1 MPSHSQFL
9 GCVDPR
15 AVEKTLMGVFT
26 QPGPTPAYCIA
37 QSERQLLY
45 VMGII
50 SQIAD
55 LALLR
60 CTRQDMTPSGHLT
73 IKSAAKLF
81 ASAAFACD
89 ALKLR
94 ARD

>member
-55 LALLR
+55 VPMLQCNSLLATQAEGLIRIAGSSLPR
-60 CTRQDMTPSGHLT
+60 ESGRSLPGQ
-73 IKSAAKLF
+73 
-81 ASAAFACD
+81 
-89 ALKLR
+89 
-94 ARD
+94 

>member
-45 VMGII
+45 VIGII

-55 LALLR
+55 ARVLQCNSRLPTQSGPSCPGSERLLCR
-60 CTRQDMTPSGHLT
+60 DSGRL
-73 IKSAAKLF
+73 
-81 ASAAFACD
+81 
-89 ALKLR
+89 
-94 ARD
+94 